1 MTDIKSPSVSDNP
14 ILRFAEALDRSIA
27 QRRRELGLEP
37 VSSLLVDLNALMK
50 DPSTMAR
57 KVKVPRAAKAQREI
71 TRSSD

>member
-1 MTDIKSPSVSDNP
+1 MTDIKSPSESDNP

-50 DPSTMAR
+50 DPR
-57 KVKVPRAAKAQREI
+57 KMPRHVKAPRAAKERGDHAKQ
-71 TRSSD
+71 